1 MQLVSRLQFNLL
13 EVSIIALQE
22 SNLRWSTFLKST
34 GYTCFNVSIFFSP
47 FTFFFFF
54 FFSRVAHFCVEYVD
68 IPGAILKVPVVFV
81 FN

>member
-54 FFSRVAHFCVEYVD
+54 FFLELPISVLNMWISLELY
-68 IPGAILKVPVVFV
+68 
-81 FN
+81 